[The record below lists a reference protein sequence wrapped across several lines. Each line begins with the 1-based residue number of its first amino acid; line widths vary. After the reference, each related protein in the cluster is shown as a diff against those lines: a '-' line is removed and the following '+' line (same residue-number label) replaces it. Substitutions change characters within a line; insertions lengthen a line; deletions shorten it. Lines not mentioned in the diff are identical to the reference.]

1 MSSSGFSGEHE
12 PYVSK
17 NKTIWRIY
25 LWKVKTKK
33 KNKKTNKKIPTQVHT
48 VTVLSVCY
56 VVSHGVQLRVNRTFV
71 ECDMFKRGNN
81 LFSYYRKNRE
91 LYICICKRSLRTLSF
106 LNRKYFTKAPQ
117 GNGRYS
123 FFFIWFY
130 FIYSIC
136 NYVMYRWGIEIK

>member
-1 MSSSGFSGEHE
+1 MCRRQGFPESTNHTCPKIRQYDVYICE
-12 PYVSK
+12 K
-17 NKTIWRIY
+17 
-25 LWKVKTKK
+25 LKK
-33 KNKKTNKKIPTQVHT
+33 KQENKQKNTHT
-48 VTVLSVCY
+48 GPYCY
-56 VVSHGVQLRVNRTFV
+56 CFVGLLCGITWSPVELRVNRTFV
-71 ECDMFKRGNN
+71 EWDMFKRGNN
-81 LFSYYRKNRE
+81 LFSYYSKNRE

-117 GNGRYS
+117 GNGRYL